1 MARKYSKLNF
11 VDAVKIITPDVY
23 LEDDRNV
30 SGLQVKITDEVIN
43 SHLIS
48 LASISNTLN
57 VSSLGGFPSYSALNS
72 PGGFGQFFVKQ
83 NNLTKI
89 TARDFDKNVLK
100 PLGIKMT
107 DYSTSSEFL
116 DFLSGTLLPKI
127 SLNSNNL
134 LVDTSAQY
142 ASTPSATH
150 AYLVDNLSWLYFLN
164 TDAPV
169 LDPSTIVASSM
180 MEKFYF
186 GKSYLINDGLK
197 DYQQYLWENYSNFS
211 SINSEFLPNKFLS
224 GTGTY
229 TSGNQNLEKLKTLID
244 VIYSPLYID
253 SEDETVKDALETFVD
268 SNTTLKTT
276 ESAGPFHKFL
286 QAVSYSLRDI
296 DNQVESIETLPS
308 IMDCPTEFLPYL
320 ANLLGWSLYGNNE
333 TSWRNQIKN
342 AVRLYKKKGTKE
354 GLVEAM
360 NTIIVQNPID
370 TSSSVTEL
378 YESYI
383 PNLIY
388 YLLLTESPILN
399 SDDFSLDDALAY
411 GIDPGGYSAVNK
423 DQTIRAAVDNILK
436 RAVERFP
443 THFFIK
449 NEPFRVHILND
460 GRGYFGP
467 INNIGSNWFT
477 GSIFTDSSEPIAIL
491 GDPGFTFNYR
501 TRDFPI
507 PPWEEEKFYRKC
519 LITKDILRFFQ
530 DELSRFCVDGL
541 YVDNFYDYI
550 FNYTMSG
557 TGKTDL
563 YLGNAY
569 VLFTS
574 GLELPPNYA
583 KIISDFDYDDYDY
596 LSLWNGKSSTFDFT
610 VCAGD
615 FSSILFQDSSS
626 LYTTAEILDS
636 LNIVDDFSPAKA
648 DPRTRLILGQKEF
661 ASGLDFICPS
671 IRFNMPDVAASSA
684 ALGNYEISGIWSRGV
699 RASLG
704 GDFYPSFDD
713 SRSHHDHLGLPV
725 FTRDGA
731 KYSNNVAN
739 SVVNTSATVPAS
751 SGIPRGSLR
760 RRNFYNT
767 LNYKGWYGRDGFNMP
782 TLYNNTSGI
791 LNTYISPDYLPL
803 GFNPSGFSFEDGGAG
818 NLSGVYSSDCAGSG
832 STRIYNGLEVSNAF
846 LSRDYGSLAFSA
858 CDHFVRRDILPEEV
872 YTFFKINEY
881 KKAAI
886 AKEIINHNFKLLSPS
901 STWVNMEQSFANQL
915 PDQGFDK
922 FLSPS
927 IDKRKFSTGLSK
939 GIQEIYNTYNKFF
952 LSSIDGS
959 SLPENLLLGMGK
971 GGPTI
976 LSHTYGPIYFNA
988 DFSIDGS
995 AIANDL
1001 YLQDG
1006 RVASDIISKTLS
1018 DPVLINLNH
1027 YATSSLTN
1035 LGGTVV
1041 GGLLV
1046 SSVDSST
1053 APYYGAP
1060 EYTTQNFLS
1069 GVSFVDTSSNTN
1081 AGVSSNNLFAIYKL
1095 KDSEKAFG
1103 GEYDN
1108 YLINNPFV
1116 YLQHSGRGLPRI
1128 QFNLSGF
1135 SPSERNILIPE
1146 HDFEAS
1152 VNFLFGKLDSGEI
1165 GGGTLGI
1172 LLRTKVEKLI
1182 DGTHVV
1188 FFWTPGGKWEMVN
1201 VADISTSVSSKQTL
1215 LQDYA
1220 HLFSGGAVENL
1231 VQDPH
1236 CEVSL
1241 DNNSLLR
1248 YVSKRHI
1255 QTAKIKFHTKNKL
1268 SNTSFEYGTYY
1279 DSTSSD
1285 VYNGKAVQLHRA
1297 FMGDTDKNQD
1307 YILEVFQYPSSNQQ
1321 KEFAVVDNISVIDKT
1336 LNDAAEVPY
1345 KATIPS
1351 LRNQMD
1357 IIEEPKLLLPDGK
1370 PLSLRVSEVT
1380 DTIEFD
1386 SPDLFRTMPGQV
1398 TTGGS
1403 HHPMR
1408 YNSELWTVVGAPD
1421 LDSYYDP
1428 PGLMTGYDVHAS
1440 PGAKIMWRFAHGYP
1454 TTGLLICGSNP
1465 PPFCTPIYANTLM
1478 DTGEG
1483 APWGKV
1489 PFTGICNS
1497 TLTGHQH
1504 GLDVAIFDPPNVDNG
1519 YSTYA
1524 DEGKK
1529 KSYLEQYWNARKGF
1543 LSVNEWSPYINSGPR
1558 EMIGEGVP
1566 AHTHGQGAGLPFWPE
1581 MSKDFDKEQGAPLLA
1596 LARPGHSYREQWV
1609 EGEDFLDHGPISFG
1623 ETNPLGFRR
1632 VDDEF
1637 SYSNMYNHFGSNN
1650 MDGLR
1655 KTSVGSP
1662 TMIDFTTRR
1671 VKCNYLEN
1679 GDLGQE
1685 ISELENPNNWEY
1697 VPNGPDPLLPTIL
1710 DPMGLVASGLA
1721 IYQVVNVKI
1730 NSEDVTN
1737 HYHTFDWLQTGVGGI
1752 SKFTDDGHGIT
1763 FPPMSVY
1770 RDISRDKLI
1779 HGQQYSFSVYVR
1791 GNASVASETR
1801 DLYATSA
1808 MLTIST
1814 IGTATSYTRLNITL
1828 PDFNS
1833 GETVSLTREMN
1844 GHTLTGT
1851 DAAQVE
1857 TISVPVYPG
1866 APDVNWYRIRV
1877 TMPYD
1882 AVEKDISGKENL
1894 GIRCTLQA
1902 YNHRFD
1908 NQLPED
1914 TSPHDDIRYTYEH
1927 IPCKLLTWGYGLWA
1941 APEAGTFRRI
1951 TGDITKVGRHSFGI
1965 HSHPEGLNPNVDF
1978 SENPGVIPNVIM
1990 YDSNA
1995 AGADAQTEYYYTNRK
2010 IVHGEDKQLY
2020 VYDKDSS
2027 GLKKLTLVDD
2037 VAHNDL
2043 FNSKLYKTV
2052 KLEDTSG
2059 VGYTGPVEY
2068 SLSKKLLRP
2077 PAFTG
2082 EIEFDRILSVSG
2094 GWGGTNVGVD
2104 VEGSVPITPE
2114 DLLHL
2119 LRYFNR
2125 LGKDTGL
2132 VKIGAGLPP
2141 SSIGGFNT
2149 RVPYYSSGVHN
2160 TSGGSRL
2167 SYRSDPDNG
2176 AEPTN
2181 SVIVSGYT
2189 NYAFLDTSAT

>member
-23 LEDDRNV
+23 LDDDRNV
-30 SGLQVKITDEVIN
+30 SGLQIKLTDEVIN
-43 SHLIS
+43 SHLVS
-48 LASISNTLN
+48 LNSISDTLN
-57 VSSLGGFPSYSALNS
+57 VSALGGFPSYSSLNNPS
-72 PGGFGQFFVKQ
+72 GFSQFFVKQ

-89 TARDFDKNVLK
+89 TTRDFDKKVLK

-134 LVDTSAQY
+134 LVDTSAKY

-150 AYLVDNLSWLYFLN
+150 AYLIDNLSWLYFLN

-211 SINSEFLPNKFLS
+211 SLNSEFLPNKFLS

-244 VIYSPLYID
+244 VIYSPLHID
-253 SEDETVKDALETFVD
+253 SEDETVKDAIETFIGSD
-268 SNTTLKTT
+268 TTLKTT
-276 ESAGPFHKFL
+276 EPAGPLHKFL
-286 QAVSYSLRDI
+286 QAVSYLLRDI

-333 TSWRNQIKN
+333 ISWRNQIKN

-354 GLVEAM
+354 SLVEAM

-370 TSSSVTEL
+370 TSSAVTEL

-399 SDDFSLDDALAY
+399 SDDFSLDDALAF
-411 GIDPGGYSAVNK
+411 GIDSGGYSASNK

-436 RAVERFP
+436 RAVERYP
-443 THFFIK
+443 SQFFIR
-449 NEPFRVHILND
+449 NEPFRVHILNN
-460 GRGYFGP
+460 GQGYFGP
-467 INNIGSNWFT
+467 VNNIGTSWFT
-477 GSIFTDSSEPIAIL
+477 GTIFTDSSEPIAVL
-491 GDPGFTFNYR
+491 GDPAFTFNYR
-501 TRDFPI
+501 TRDFGI
-507 PPWEEEKFYRKC
+507 PPWEEEKFYRNC
-519 LITKDILRFFQ
+519 LITRDILRFFQ
-530 DELSRFCVDGL
+530 DELSRFCVDKN
-541 YVDNFYDYI
+541 YVDSFYDYI
-550 FNYTMSG
+550 YNYTLSG
-557 TGKTDL
+557 TGRTDL
-563 YLGNAY
+563 YLGNNY

-574 GLELPPNYA
+574 GLELPPNHS
-583 KIISDFDYDDYDY
+583 KIIDDFDYKDYDY

-610 VCAGD
+610 VLAGD
-615 FSSILFQDSSS
+615 FSSLLFQDSSG
-626 LYTTAEILDS
+626 LYTTGEVLDS
-636 LNIVDDFSPAKA
+636 LKIVEDFSPAKA
-648 DPRTRLILGQKEF
+648 DPRTRIILAQTEF
-661 ASGLDFICPS
+661 TSGVDFICPS
-671 IRFNMPDVAASSA
+671 IRYNMPDVVASA
-684 ALGNYEISGIWSRGV
+684 AGLGNYEISGIWSRGV
-699 RASLG
+699 RSSLG
-704 GDFYPSFDD
+704 GDIYPLFDD

-725 FTRDGA
+725 FTREGS

-739 SVVNTSATVPAS
+739 SVVNTSATVPES
-751 SGIPRGSLR
+751 SGIPRVSLR
-760 RRNFYNT
+760 RRNFHNV

-782 TLYNNTSGI
+782 TLYNNTSGV
-791 LNTYISPDYLPL
+791 LNTYRDPDYVPL
-803 GFNPSGFSFEDGGAG
+803 GFEPSGFGFGDGGAG
-818 NLSGVYSSDCAGSG
+818 NLSGVYSNDCAGSA
-832 STRIYNGLEVSNAF
+832 SVRSYFGLDVSNAF
-846 LSRDYGSLAFSA
+846 YSRDYESLAFSA

-886 AKEIINHNFKLLSPS
+886 AKEIINHNFELLSPS
-901 STWVNMEQSFANQL
+901 SAWVNMEQSFANQL

-922 FLSPS
+922 FLSPI
-927 IDKRKFSTGLSK
+927 IDKRKFSTGVSK

-952 LSSIDGS
+952 LSSITGS
-959 SLPENLLLGMGK
+959 ALPENLLLRMGK
-971 GGPTI
+971 GGPNI
-976 LSHTYGPIYFNA
+976 LSHTYGPIYYNA

-995 AIANDL
+995 AIRDDL
-1001 YLQDG
+1001 YLQNG
-1006 RVASDIISKTLS
+1006 RLASDIISRTLIN
-1018 DPVLINLNH
+1018 PVLISLNS
-1027 YATSSLTN
+1027 YSTSSLTN
-1035 LGGTVV
+1035 VGGSSV

-1053 APYYGAP
+1053 APYYGGP

-1069 GVSFVDTSSNTN
+1069 GVSFVDTSSNTDS
-1081 AGVSSNNLFAIYKL
+1081 GVSSNNLFAIYNL
-1095 KDSEKAFG
+1095 KDSEKAWAA
-1103 GEYDN
+1103 EYDN

-1116 YLQHSGRGLPRI
+1116 YLQHSGHGLPRI

-1152 VNFLFGKLDSGEI
+1152 VNFLVGKLDSVTV
-1165 GGGTLGI
+1165 GGGTLGV

-1201 VADISTSVSSKQTL
+1201 VADISTSVNSRDL
-1215 LQDYA
+1215 LLKSYT
-1220 HLFSGGAVENL
+1220 HFFSGGPEIDL
-1231 VQDPH
+1231 IQDPY
-1236 CEVSL
+1236 CDISL

-1248 YVSKRHI
+1248 YVNKENI

-1268 SNTSFEYGTYY
+1268 SNTSFEYGTQY
-1279 DSTSSD
+1279 DSNNSD

-1297 FMGDTDKNQD
+1297 FMGNTDKNQD
-1307 YILEVFQYPSSNQQ
+1307 YILEVFQYPTSNQE
-1321 KEFAVVDNISVIDKT
+1321 KGFVIVDNISVIDKT

-1357 IIEEPKLLLPDGK
+1357 VVASPQLLLPSGK
-1370 PLSLRVSEVT
+1370 PLTLKVT
-1380 DTIEFD
+1380 DATDIVDFD
-1386 SPDLFRTMPGQV
+1386 SPDLFRTMSGR
-1398 TTGGS
+1398 TTTWGS
-1403 HHPMR
+1403 FHPMR

-1428 PGLMTGYDVHAS
+1428 PGFMNGYDVHAS

-1454 TTGLLICGSNP
+1454 TTGLLICQSNP
-1465 PPFCTPIYANTLM
+1465 PPGCAPLYGLTLM
-1478 DTGEG
+1478 DSGEG

-1497 TLTGHQH
+1497 TLTAHQH
-1504 GLDVAIFDPPNVDNG
+1504 GLDVAVFDPPSQDNN
-1519 YSTYA
+1519 YSIFS
-1524 DEGKK
+1524 DEAKK
-1529 KSYLEQYWNARKGF
+1529 KSYLAQYWNDRKGF
-1543 LSVNEWSPYINSGPR
+1543 LSFNEWSPYVNSGPR
-1558 EMIGEGVP
+1558 EVIGDE
-1566 AHTHGQGAGLPFWPE
+1566 ANASIGQGAGLPFWPE
-1581 MSKDFDKEQGAPLLA
+1581 MSEKFDEKQGAPLLA
-1596 LARPGHSYREQWV
+1596 LSRPGHSYREQWV
-1609 EGEDFLDHGPISFG
+1609 EGEDFLDNGPVSFG

-1637 SYSNMYNHFGSNN
+1637 SYSNMYANFGSNN
-1650 MDGLR
+1650 MNGPT

-1662 TMIDFTTRR
+1662 IMTDFTTRR
-1671 VKCNYLEN
+1671 VKCNYTESNNLQVE
-1679 GDLGQE
+1679 LG
-1685 ISELENPNNWEY
+1685 ELGNEANWEY
-1697 VPNGPDPLLPTIL
+1697 VPNGGDPLLPTIL
-1710 DPMGLVASGLA
+1710 DPKGLVASSLA

-1730 NSEDVTN
+1730 NNEDITN
-1737 HYHTFDWLQTGVGGI
+1737 QYNTFDWESVGGI

-1770 RDISRDKLI
+1770 RDVSRDKLI
-1779 HGQQYSFSVYVR
+1779 HAQRYSFSVYVR
-1791 GNASVASETR
+1791 GNASVAGETR

-1814 IGTATSYTRLNITL
+1814 IGTTTSYTRLNITV
-1828 PDFNS
+1828 PDFDS
-1833 GETVSLTREMN
+1833 GESVSLTREMN
-1844 GHTLTGT
+1844 GHTLTGLN
-1851 DAAQVE
+1851 AGEVE
-1857 TISVPVYPG
+1857 TISVPVANDPNTT
-1866 APDVNWYRIRV
+1866 VNWYKMRV

-1882 AVEKDISGKENL
+1882 ALEKDISGKENL

-1902 YNHRFD
+1902 YNDRFD
-1908 NQLPED
+1908 NLLPEHI
-1914 TSPHDDIRYTYEH
+1914 TGNAATKYTHEH

-1941 APEAGTFRRI
+1941 APDSGTFRRI

-1965 HSHPEGLNPNVDF
+1965 HSHPEGLNPNLDF
-1978 SENPGVIPNVIM
+1978 SVNPGVIPNVIM

-1995 AGADAQTEYYYTNRK
+1995 AGVDSQTEYYYTNRK

-2020 VYDKDSS
+2020 VYDKDVS

-2037 VAHNDL
+2037 VADNDL

-2052 KLEDTSG
+2052 KIEDTSG
-2059 VGYTGPVEY
+2059 VRYTGPIEY
-2068 SLSKKLLRP
+2068 SLSRNLIRP
-2077 PAFTG
+2077 PTFTG
-2082 EIEFDRILSVSG
+2082 EIELERILSASG
-2094 GWGGTNVGVD
+2094 DGGGTNVGVD
-2104 VEGSVPITPE
+2104 VEGSVPVTPE

-2125 LGKDTGL
+2125 LGKDTCL
-2132 VKIGAGLPP
+2132 VKVGAGLPP

-2149 RVPYYSSGVHN
+2149 RVPYYSSGIHN
-2160 TSGGSRL
+2160 VSGGSRL
-2167 SYRSDPDNG
+2167 SYRSNPDNG